1 MRRILQN
8 LAIWGFQNMVVLAGW
23 SHDPVILKWGST
35 VAYKFL
41 QQNTISVAF
50 RPKTS
55 VLPESPSK
63 IL

>member
-1 MRRILQN
+1 
-8 LAIWGFQNMVVLAGW
+8 MVVLAGW